1 MNSNFWQ
8 KARAK
13 TSLMKPKTV
22 EDWLKF
28 ASEKLTKAEIPSA
41 NLDAELI
48 LAKVLRV
55 ERTFLHAHPSK
66 KLNQAQIFHANNWLN
81 RRVKRIPL
89 AYIFGKKEFYGRN
102 FAVNPK
108 VLVPRPET
116 ETLIEMYKKFARDE
130 KTVLEIGTG
139 SGIIATTAK
148 LETPDAEVFAS
159 DISLEALKV
168 ARKNAKKLSAK
179 ITFLKS
185 DLLNNIPTEILK
197 KTDVILANLPY
208 VNRDW
213 IDFEAKNEL
222 HHEPQ
227 IALYS
232 DDGGLELIK
241 KLIQQTEKC
250 LHIKFLILEADPTQF
265 DEIEKNANNHNFA
278 RIESLDHTIVFKKNT
293 HPE

>member
-1 MNSNFWQ
+1 
-8 KARAK
+8 
-13 TSLMKPKTV
+13 MKPKTV

-28 ASEKLTKAEIPSA
+28 ASKKLTKAEIPSA

-81 RRVKRIPL
+81 RRTKRIPL

-116 ETLIEMYKKFARDE
+116 ETLIEMYKKIARDE
-130 KTVLEIGTG
+130 KAVLEIGTG
-139 SGIIATTAK
+139 SGIIAITAK

-185 DLLNNIPTEILK
+185 NLLNDIPTEILE

-213 IDFEAKNEL
+213 IDFETKNEL

-250 LHIKFLILEADPTQF
+250 PRIKFLILEADPTQF

-293 HPE
+293 HPEQR